1 MNTEKMM
8 LVAGVPVLLM
18 GLMFM
23 FMMAFA
29 AIEDTSKTIGENIKL
44 QGYTTAA
51 VMHMNSQEGLY
62 GEADIQ
68 NLEGRDNCDVMTPGF
83 RTGEPLTLNVPGDG
97 CSGDIS
103 FGYEVI
109 DESSGDL
116 KTYRVVIGDESFIEG
131 IYG

>member
-8 LVAGVPVLLM
+8 LVAGVPILLM

-29 AIEDTSKTIGENIKL
+29 TIEETSKTIGENIKL

-51 VMHMNSQEGLY
+51 AIHVNSQEGLY
-62 GEADIQ
+62 GEADMQ
-68 NLEGRDNCDVMTPGF
+68 ELEDRQECNVIIPGF
-83 RTGEPLTLNVPGDG
+83 RTGEPLTLNVPGDD

-103 FGYEVI
+103 FGYEII
-109 DESSGDL
+109 DKSSGDI
-116 KTYRVVIGDESFIEG
+116 KTYNVVVGDESFIEG